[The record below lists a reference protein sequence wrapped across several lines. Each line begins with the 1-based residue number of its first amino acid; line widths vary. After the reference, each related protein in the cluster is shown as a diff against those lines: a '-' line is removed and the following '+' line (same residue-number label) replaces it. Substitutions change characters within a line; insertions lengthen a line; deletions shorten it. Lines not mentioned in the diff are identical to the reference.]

1 MISIEAK
8 EVYEFIN
15 NRRQGWEPIN
25 SAYIQFARL
34 EYFSIKQQEDYQTDY
49 EPANDIAYIEAIVFY
64 WMKDNG
70 LNKLGELHKMSR
82 CLADEVPYHVKK
94 S

>member
-8 EVYEFIN
+8 EAYEFVN

-34 EYFSIKQQEDYQTDY
+34 EYFSIKQQEEYPTDY
-49 EPANDIAYIEAIVFY
+49 EPANEIAYIEAIVYY
-64 WMKDNG
+64 WMREHNLK
-70 LNKLGELHKMSR
+70 KYGELYKISR
-82 CLADEVPYHVKK
+82 CKDDEVPYHV
-94 S
+94 